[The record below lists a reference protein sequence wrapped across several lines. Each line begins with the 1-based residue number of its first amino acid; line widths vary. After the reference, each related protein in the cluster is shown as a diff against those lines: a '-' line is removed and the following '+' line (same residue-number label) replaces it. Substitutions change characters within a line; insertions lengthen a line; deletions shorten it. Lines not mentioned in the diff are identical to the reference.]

1 MCDVLS
7 LGFKVGV
14 FSELSYICMTIL
26 TNLVKCLGY
35 HNLLFDHVYYALL
48 KIFDRVVLHT

>member
-35 HNLLFDHVYYALL
+35 HNLFFDHVYYALL